1 MWLYQKPDDQSSLT
15 GTNSSKP
22 GGIRQLRTFT
32 VDDLLNVNQ
41 FTRRCPWDISPDGGL
56 LAVTLSQGKR
66 RVPYDANYAGGNGAY
81 IVLIDVET
89 GESMEPFSDLR
100 MSWGG
105 RWSPDGQTL
114 AAYVVAQDVH
124 ACVGLWNRQTRGV
137 SIVTSAMI
145 PWVFNFSVP
154 QWTPDGHRIIVP
166 LISSARDS
174 ATSSGIIVR
183 SYTPGGPASDQYSP
197 FLEQPDIEECVGVL
211 EVESGIVEEFA
222 RGLRPGI
229 LRMAPDGQAVALL
242 KKIASPV
249 DRSHVIADVNIV
261 PFDSREPFT
270 IARNVPVNT
279 YACRFSWSPDC
290 RTISYITGGNWGD
303 RLYLY
308 FAAADGS
315 TEPARMT
322 EFSSYVG
329 NRQMPWW
336 TDDGTRLIW
345 LQGTNLYHLSI
356 EDGRNRQ
363 LSQDSTGEHLRIN
376 AIAQRCG
383 ESVLHTDDRDNILAH
398 ATDTRENLE
407 YIVRIH
413 SVSGEMTIVCPAP
426 FSKPDEFTLIASE
439 HFVFAPGRETVHRY
453 ALDRGEAMTILL
465 TNPWR
470 RDVAQPVRK
479 VIEFADANGREQEAA
494 LFLPKDNLVGHRLP
508 MVVTI
513 YPGSHLSKSDR
524 YYSEAQ
530 LLTNA
535 GYAALYP
542 DSIMEDHNPIDQIVG
557 VTIPAVNRAIEMG
570 FADKG
575 RIGVWGHSYGAF
587 GVMALVTHTKAFRA
601 AVANAPFGINMTSS
615 YLADVSGMQWCEG
628 PQARNGGSLWE
639 KRDAYIESSPLF
651 AFERVEAPVLV
662 ICGTHDVPGLSG
674 ARETFLGLRRLGKRV
689 EMREYKR
696 ESHLMTD
703 WSAADTRD
711 YYGSVL
717 DWFNQYLNDGQ

>member
-1 MWLYQKPDDQSSLT
+1 M
-15 GTNSSKP
+15 
-22 GGIRQLRTFT
+22 RTFT

-66 RVPYDANYAGGNGAY
+66 RVPYDAHYAGGNGAY

-89 GESMEPFSDLR
+89 GESIEPFSDLQ
-100 MSWGG
+100 MSWAG

-114 AAYVVAQDVH
+114 AAYVVARDDHV
-124 ACVGLWNRQTRGV
+124 CVGLWNRQTREV
-137 SIVTSAMI
+137 SIVTSAKI

-154 QWTPDGHRIIVP
+154 LWTPDGHRIIVP

-174 ATSSGIIVR
+174 ATSPGIVVR
-183 SYTPGGPASDQYSP
+183 SCTPEGPASDQYSK
-197 FLEQPDIEECVGVL
+197 FLEQPDIEKCVGVL
-211 EVESGIVEEFA
+211 DIESGIVAEFA

-229 LRMAPDGQAVALL
+229 LRVAPDGQAVAFLNEVTFP
-242 KKIASPV
+242 A
-249 DRSHVIADVNIV
+249 DRSTVIADVTIV
-261 PFDSREPFT
+261 PFDGREPFT

-303 RLYLY
+303 RLCLH

-315 TEPARMT
+315 TEPEEVT
-322 EFSSYVG
+322 EFTSYVG

-345 LQGTNLYHLSI
+345 LQGTDLHHLSI

-363 LSQDSTGEHLRIN
+363 LSQDSTGNHLRIN

-413 SVSGEMTIVCPAP
+413 SVSGEMTRVCPAP
-426 FSKPDEFTLIASE
+426 HSSPDEFNLVASRR
-439 HFVFAPGRETVHRY
+439 FVFARGRVEFDEMVHAY
-453 ALDRGEAMTILL
+453 CLESGEAKTIFE

-470 RDVAQPVRK
+470 RDVAKPVRK
-479 VIEFADANGREQEAA
+479 SIEFRDANGRIQKAA
-494 LFLPKDNLVGHRLP
+494 LFLPEDTLEGDRLP

-513 YPGSHLSKSDR
+513 YPGNYLSKSDR
-524 YYSEAQ
+524 RYSEAQ
-530 LLTNA
+530 LLTSA

-542 DSIMEDHNPIDQIVG
+542 DSIMEDNDPIDQIAG
-557 VTIPAVNRAIEMG
+557 VTLPAVNEAVEMG

-575 RIGVWGHSYGAF
+575 RIGVWGHSYGAY
-587 GVMALVTHTKAFRA
+587 GVMALVTHTRAFRA
-601 AVANAPFGINMTSS
+601 GVANAPFGINMTSS
-615 YLADVSGMQWCEG
+615 YLADVSGMRWCEG

-639 KRDAYIESSPLF
+639 KRDAYIENSPLF
-651 AFERVEAPVLV
+651 AFDQVEAPVLV
-662 ICGTHDVPGLSG
+662 ICGTHDVLGLFG

-689 EMREYKR
+689 EMREYRR
-696 ESHLMTD
+696 ESHIMTD
-703 WSAADTRD
+703 WSAEDTRD
-711 YYGSVL
+711 YYESVL
-717 DWFNQYLNDGQ
+717 NWFDQTLNVGQ